1 MKNIIKLY
9 SIEIDLRGFLNL
21 VKDSKFEPY
30 RDKITK
36 ATNIKTFYLL
46 DENTL
51 FYLDSRNTLKKL
63 KITQNDLKKEMAT
76 INIVE
81 GFFLNSVK
89 INNICQIT
97 LGDQS
102 LKSIKTN
109 NIHDMREDILLPI
122 LIEHFNISKPTFFD
136 NKIIWEKVED
146 KEIEFLN
153 IFKDK
158 NLSNED
164 KLEKFSELLE
174 ISRSQMSI
182 H

>member
-63 KITQNDLKKEMAT
+63 KITQNDLKKEMAK

-97 LGDQS
+97 LGDQ
-102 LKSIKTN
+102 
-109 NIHDMREDILLPI
+109 
-122 LIEHFNISKPTFFD
+122 F
-136 NKIIWEKVED
+136 
-146 KEIEFLN
+146 
-153 IFKDK
+153 
-158 NLSNED
+158 
-164 KLEKFSELLE
+164 
-174 ISRSQMSI
+174 
-182 H
+182 